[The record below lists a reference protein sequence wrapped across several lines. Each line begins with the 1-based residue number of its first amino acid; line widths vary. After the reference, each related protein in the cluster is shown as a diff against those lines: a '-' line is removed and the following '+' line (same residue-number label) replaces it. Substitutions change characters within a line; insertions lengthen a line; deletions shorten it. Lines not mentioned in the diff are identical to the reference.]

1 MSLGQKLRL
10 ARQKRGLTQAEAAGD
25 RITRNMLSQIE
36 NDLAS
41 PSLPT
46 LQYLAD
52 RLEVSVGWLT
62 GEGDDDSVGQTL
74 ARARQLFAA
83 DDYAGCLALF
93 SGQEVEDEAL
103 LLRSVC
109 AARLAKAALERE
121 RPEQAAELAQLA
133 LELNR
138 RCLYRTEGLEVEAA
152 SVLVRCCIDSGEDAE
167 RVMKEYRTA
176 YRRAEFSVRHH
187 LLLAR
192 YHLSKDDVQAAE
204 RAIWSVSDLTDESR
218 AEYLVLRGRI
228 FMKKGQYES
237 AVRYLHQ
244 AETLSPLPHILAHEL
259 LACLGSCY
267 HELGDDSRAY
277 QYSSR
282 LEALK

>member
-62 GEGDDDSVGQTL
+62 SETDGESSEQTL
-74 ARARQLFAA
+74 SQARPLLAA
-83 DDYAGCLALF
+83 GDWAGCLALF

-103 LLRSVC
+103 LIRSIC
-109 AARLAKAALERE
+109 AARLARLAMERE
-121 RPEQAAELAQLA
+121 RFEQAAELAGLA
-133 LELNR
+133 LELNG
-138 RCLYRTEGLEVEAA
+138 RCLYRNEGLSVDAA
-152 SVLVRCCIDSGEDAE
+152 AILARCRIASGKGAE
-167 RVMKEYRTA
+167 QAMADYRAAYKQAEY
-176 YRRAEFSVRHH
+176 SVRHH

-192 YHLSKDDVQAAE
+192 YQLAKDDVQAAE
-204 RAIWSVSDLTDESR
+204 RAIWSVSDLTDECR
-218 AEYLVLRGRI
+218 AEYLLLRGRI
-228 FMKKGQYES
+228 FMKKEQYES

-244 AETLSPLPHILAHEL
+244 AETLKPLPRLLEREL
-259 LACLGSCY
+259 LSCLGGCY
-267 HELGDDSRAY
+267 HALGDDARAY
-277 QYSSR
+277 QYSSK
-282 LEALK
+282 LGDWT